1 MHKLKGEIQKI
12 NKCMLVN
19 LQYIFAGFLHGLKEN
34 LSGSD
39 LRILT
44 KGRAITASRKVWV
57 DRLPFSILPCR
68 WQVKKKIGKT
78 FMNISIIYKATGYI
92 ISKK

>member
-1 MHKLKGEIQKI
+1 MHKLKGEIQKV

-39 LRILT
+39 LR
-44 KGRAITASRKVWV
+44 
-57 DRLPFSILPCR
+57 F
-68 WQVKKKIGKT
+68 
-78 FMNISIIYKATGYI
+78 
-92 ISKK
+92 

>member
-1 MHKLKGEIQKI
+1 MQLIEPKKQKNPKYKKHYRRKEMHKLKGEIQKV

-39 LRILT
+39 LR
-44 KGRAITASRKVWV
+44 
-57 DRLPFSILPCR
+57 F
-68 WQVKKKIGKT
+68 
-78 FMNISIIYKATGYI
+78 
-92 ISKK
+92 